1 MVWWQYLLLIGT
13 NFFSILLV
21 FGLINHSNERKKDKI
36 ARAFVENLEQK
47 IGTDIDFMNIMEKNF
62 GIERDGDD
70 ER

>member
-13 NFFSILLV
+13 NFFSIILT
-21 FGLINHSNERKKDKI
+21 FGLINHANERKKDKI
-36 ARAFVENLEQK
+36 ARAFVEQLEER

>member
-21 FGLINHSNERKKDKI
+21 FGLINYSNERKKDKI

-47 IGTDIDFMNIMEKNF
+47 IGTDLSFMDIMEKNF
-62 GIERDGDD
+62 GTERDGDD